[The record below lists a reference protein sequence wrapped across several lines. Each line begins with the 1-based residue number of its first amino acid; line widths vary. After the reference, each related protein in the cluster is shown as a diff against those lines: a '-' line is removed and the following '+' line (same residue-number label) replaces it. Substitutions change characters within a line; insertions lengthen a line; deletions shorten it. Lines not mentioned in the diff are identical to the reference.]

1 MVRIEFLGPIARA
14 SIDIEANS
22 LKDVALYLQQDGEL
36 SVWLDKLAIA
46 VNDTM
51 VCDLDHILKD
61 GDKISLLPPVCGG

>member
-1 MVRIEFLGPIARA
+1 MVRIEFLGPIAKA

-22 LKDVALYLQQDGEL
+22 LRDVALYLQQDIQL

-51 VCDLDHILKD
+51 VCDLDHVLKD